1 MVAVTS
7 LLLLAVAAVTSSAS
21 PVVEERAFPGIQFKF
36 KGKCVD
42 LAGGSTANGN
52 AVQLWDCS
60 ALSTNTETNQRWI
73 LNNNGPIRSSKGP
86 CIDAGN
92 NPGNGTPLKVWQCY
106 NNYQPQTWVNHNG
119 GIRLL
124 NTNLCID
131 VPGGDNRNG
140 ARLQLWQCTGSDNQ
154 RVSF

>member
-1 MVAVTS
+1 MPS
-7 LLLLAVAAVTSSAS
+7 LRHRSPTNPLQVGLLD
-21 PVVEERAFPGIQFKF
+21 PDPQHR
-36 KGKCVD
+36 D
-42 LAGGSTANGN
+42 
-52 AVQLWDCS
+52 
-60 ALSTNTETNQRWI
+60 TETNQRWV
-73 LNNNGPIRSSKGP
+73 LNNNGPIRSSKGV

-106 NNYQPQTWVNHNG
+106 NNYQPQNWVNSNG
-119 GIRLL
+119 AIRLQ